1 MTTWRALRRLSA
13 ADGVLLLEAAI
24 LLVAV
29 RFGLA
34 LMGFR
39 PLRAALRRVTTSRP
53 QPRDRVIWAVKAIAR
68 RFPAAR
74 CLSQALVMNT
84 LFSRYG
90 HASDLKIGV
99 RLVDRAVRDVPL
111 DAHAWVE
118 CDGRIVIGAIADLD
132 EYAVLA

>member
-1 MTTWRALRRLSA
+1 MTTWRAVRRLSA
-13 ADGVLLLEAAI
+13 ADGVLLIEAAI

-39 PLRAALRRVTTSRP
+39 RLRTALPRVTTSRQ
-53 QPRDRVIWAVKAIAR
+53 QPRDRVVWAVKAIAR
-68 RFPAAR
+68 RLPAAR
-74 CLSQALVMNT
+74 CLSQALVMNA
-84 LFSRYG
+84 LLSRHG

-99 RLVDRAVRDVPL
+99 RLADRTVRDVPL